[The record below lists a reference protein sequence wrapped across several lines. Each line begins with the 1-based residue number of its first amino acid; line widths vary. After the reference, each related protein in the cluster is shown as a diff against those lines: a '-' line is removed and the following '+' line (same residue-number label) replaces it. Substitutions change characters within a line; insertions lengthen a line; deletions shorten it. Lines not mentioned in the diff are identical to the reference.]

1 MESEAAMHKRLMIAK
16 PSIAYSDFSGT
27 AKEVTARNVGGR
39 NILSVRAK
47 QSKVVTPAQA
57 VSRNKLSKISRGYKQ
72 LSDSQMTAWEVLAKH
87 LKGIS
92 TFGVAAE
99 MTGHNAYV
107 RINENRQ
114 LVGMD
119 ILSDAPVY
127 VSDVPEVEY
136 EDFWVTPTMILF
148 SGIEKPKDSYK
159 LVVRMSSGLSVGI
172 SNGWNK
178 TVIVAPG
185 VDEDWGDVNITRIYN
200 NTIGF
205 APEIGDKVF
214 IELYWLDSET
224 GFVGETMRVKAIV
237 KSDSQVEGEVYEP
250 RNEVTLDNI
259 VNTNLGSTFEKF
271 AIEQA
276 DGSPIMTC
284 DVVCHIGGI
293 VSGVDGDIDGLPDTY
308 VGGRSYFP
316 ARGTGKCLYGI
327 SLNESYVQWSKYWKS
342 YQIAHRFSK
351 YDPDF
356 EMFGTSC
363 MVNF

>member
-1 MESEAAMHKRLMIAK
+1 MIAL
-16 PSIAYSDFSGT
+16 PSIAFSDFSGT
-27 AKEVTARNVGGR
+27 AGDVTAKHTKSGTV
-39 NILSVRAK
+39 LTVRPFP
-47 QSKVVTPAQA
+47 SKVATPSQK
-57 VSRNKLSKISRGYKQ
+57 VSRNSLSKISRTWRDLTDEQRK
-72 LSDSQMTAWEVLAKH
+72 AWDKLAEH

-92 TFGVAAE
+92 TFGAAAE

-107 RINENRQ
+107 RLNSNRRM
-114 LVGMD
+114 LGMD
-119 ILSDAPVY
+119 LLENAPDY
-127 VSDVPEVEY
+127 RHDIPEVDY
-136 EDFWVTPTMILF
+136 DDFWVTPTLIMF
-148 SGIEKPKDSYK
+148 TGIEKPKDSYK
-159 LVVRMSSGLSVGI
+159 LVLKMSNGQSNGISSG
-172 SNGWNK
+172 WDK

-185 VDEDWGDVNITRIYN
+185 VDDDWGDVNVTRIYN
-200 NTIGF
+200 STIGF
-205 APEIGDKVF
+205 APQLGEKVF
-214 IELYWLDSET
+214 IEIWWLDSET
-224 GFVGETMRVKAIV
+224 GLVGETMRLKAIV
-237 KSDSQVEGEVYEP
+237 QADSQVEGEVYEP

>member
-1 MESEAAMHKRLMIAK
+1 MIAK

-127 VSDVPEVEY
+127 VSDVPEVDY

-159 LVVRMSSGLSVGI
+159 LVVRMSSGLSIGI

-237 KSDSQVEGEVYEP
+237 AEDSQVEKEVYEP
-250 RNEVTLDNI
+250 RNEATLDNI
-259 VNTNLGSTFEKF
+259 ATIDRGDTISKYML
-271 AIEQA
+271 EQA
-276 DGSPIMTC
+276 DGCPIMTA
-284 DVVCHIGGI
+284 DIEVHIAGI
-293 VSGVDGDIDGLPDTY
+293 VSGVDGDLQGLSDTW
-308 VGGRSYFP
+308 VAGRCYFTG
-316 ARGTGKCLYGI
+316 RGIGSREYAIGLY
-327 SLNESYVQWSKYWKS
+327 ETYTQWSKYWKS
-342 YQIAHRFSK
+342 YQVAARYGK
-351 YDPDF
+351 TDMDF
-356 EMFGTSC
+356 LAFGTSC